1 MDNTISYAVPPDSL
15 RVFHGFR
22 NQTLTD
28 EAYRTT
34 LGQTFM
40 PGTPYMLAPLGLS
53 AYLPGVIVGEPSPD
67 VPNEFAIIAYPS
79 QQVWKHIMND
89 TLRGRV
95 YNSTHGGVYDLNRS
109 GASFPVSLR
118 HLPEVATDPYYVFE
132 GSTDWQTGETQVFVG
147 APADATV
154 PAADFRHAVRHGV
167 SEAMKAWGDVA
178 IDQCIVMPGDA
189 YVVIWVHARLPLE
202 AGTPDWGYFGPK
214 VRKVASMKA
223 QRIICPGEPPTVTLT
238 QTTALN
244 FIFLRNPELF
254 LV

>member
-1 MDNTISYAVPPDSL
+1 METTISYAVPPDSL

-28 EAYRTT
+28 EAYRAA

-53 AYLPGVIVGEPSPD
+53 AYLPGVVVGEPSPD

-79 QQVWKHIMND
+79 QQVWKHIMNE

-95 YNSTHGGVYDLNRS
+95 YNSTHGGVYDLKRS
-109 GASFPVSLR
+109 GASFPVSLT
-118 HLPEVATDPYYVFE
+118 HLPEMATDPYYLFE
-132 GSTDWQTGETQVFVG
+132 DSTDWQTGATQVFVG
-147 APADATV
+147 APADAKV
-154 PAADFRHAVRHGV
+154 PAADFRHALREGV
-167 SEAMKAWGDVA
+167 VGAIKALDDSG

-189 YVVIWVHARLPLE
+189 YVVIWVHAKMPLK

-214 VRKVASMKA
+214 VRKIASMDA
-223 QRIICPGEPPTVTLT
+223 QRIICRGEPPTVTLN
-238 QTTALN
+238 QTSALN
-244 FIFLRNPELF
+244 FIFLRNSEMF
-254 LV
+254 IF